1 MSSQIESAATAVAVA
16 RANAATAQRSL
27 VESQG
32 ARKRLSDRLTAIKA
46 ERDAIVA
53 ARRAGDSNPD
63 HGVRIE
69 VLAADESDLSGL
81 LAKADGEVSRAS
93 TVAAE
98 AQASLAR
105 AEQFLAVAAD
115 ESLLAKLTAHATAL
129 DGLMVRTIAE
139 ISTITARRG
148 GRPVWY
154 PSPEMATAVSRLH
167 MTAMGIRR

>member
-1 MSSQIESAATAVAVA
+1 MASA
-16 RANAATAQRSL
+16 
-27 VESQG
+27 
-32 ARKRLSDRLTAIKA
+32 D
-46 ERDAIVA
+46 ERDLAELVA
-53 ARRAGDSNPD
+53 D
-63 HGVRIE
+63 
-69 VLAADESDLSGL
+69 ADRDV
-81 LAKADGEVSRAS
+81 AKAS
-93 TVAAE
+93 TAAQE
-98 AQASLAR
+98 AQAALTR
-105 AEQFLAVAAD
+105 AEQFLAVADD